1 MRYVPNEPFFRKD
14 EYEIKLL
21 LQKPKFQNGVL
32 ALREKWHIYEDILV
46 SQKAYDVW
54 RKEILI
60 PYLDEYEEDISQLL
74 RDLDLTE
81 RWHQGIS
88 GYVQTDAPLVLKMK
102 PFDPIKIEYDDEQNI
117 KSLWIQVDKDTTRQE
132 LINAFKDARYLLG
145 AEDKKQPPENLDR
158 DLAVLERHRDGI
170 KNKELAA
177 WLNENYEGA
186 FNTEDVKT
194 ILKRIKRKLT

>member
-1 MRYVPNEPFFRKD
+1 MRHVPNEPIFRKD

-32 ALREKWHIYEDILV
+32 ALRKKWDVPDEGFVNSLQDAWQADLAEDGL
-46 SQKAYDVW
+46 A
-54 RKEILI
+54 
-60 PYLDEYEEDISQLL
+60 EYHEDISSLIREL
-74 RDLDLTE
+74 KLTE
-81 RWHQGIS
+81 RWHEGIS
-88 GYVQTDAPLVLKMK
+88 NYIQTDAPNVLKMK
-102 PFDPIKIEYDDEQNI
+102 PYDPVKVEYDSEKNI
-117 KSLWIQVDKDTTRQE
+117 KSLWIQVDKDTTRPE
-132 LINAFKDARYLLG
+132 LIEAFKNAQYLLG

-158 DLAVLERHRDGI
+158 DLAVLERHRDGL

-194 ILKRIKRKLT
+194 ILKRIKRKLS